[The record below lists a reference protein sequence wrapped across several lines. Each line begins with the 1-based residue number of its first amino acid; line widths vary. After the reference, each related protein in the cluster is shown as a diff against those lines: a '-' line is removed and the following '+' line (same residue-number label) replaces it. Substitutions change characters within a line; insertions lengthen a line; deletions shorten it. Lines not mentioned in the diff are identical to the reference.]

1 MLTYH
6 TQGEVI
12 YWQFQNYAP
21 ANSLTIANT
30 FSRVSGYRVE
40 NTPYE
45 SSFAGLKD
53 WFVYYYRLPGFTI
66 EAGSGTNPLPINDFN
81 SIYSKNLGILVNG
94 MLQ

>member
-21 ANSLTIANT
+21 ANSLDIANKFAST
-30 FSRVSGYRVE
+30 SGYTVAD
-40 NTPYE
+40 TPFE

-53 WFVYYYRLPGFTI
+53 WFVYYYRLPG
-66 EAGSGTNPLPINDFN
+66 LPISQFND
-81 SIYSKNLGILVNG
+81 IYNKNLGILVNG

>member
-21 ANSLTIANT
+21 ENSLTIANT
-30 FSRVSGYRVE
+30 FASTSGYRVAD
-40 NTPYE
+40 TPFE

-53 WFVYYYRLPGFTI
+53 WFVYYFRRPGFTI
-66 EAGSGTNPLPINDFN
+66 EAGSGQNPLPITQFND
-81 SIYSKNLGILVNG
+81 IYNKNLGILVNG

>member
-30 FSRVSGYRVE
+30 FSRVSGYKVAD
-40 NTPYE
+40 TPLQ

-53 WFVYYYRLPGFTI
+53 WYVYYYRRPGFTI
-66 EAGSGTNPLPINDFN
+66 EAGLGRNPLPISDFD